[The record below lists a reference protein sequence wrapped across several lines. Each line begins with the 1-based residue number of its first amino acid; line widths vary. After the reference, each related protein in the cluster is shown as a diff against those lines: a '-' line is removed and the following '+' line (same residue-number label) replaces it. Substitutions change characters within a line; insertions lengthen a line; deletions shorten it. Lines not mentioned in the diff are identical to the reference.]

1 MSQRPSHNP
10 HTTPS
15 PKSIIIVGG
24 GIVGSYLAYE
34 CALAGWEVD
43 VFDPQPEPAASYA
56 NAGIMALSYAQP
68 MSNPRALVTGARAVL
83 AGGGGIELAT
93 PLPLRTLGW
102 LSKFAWASRP
112 GHAKRHI
119 RTIYNMARTSVDL
132 YAELEQREST
142 DLHLRRTGWLYV
154 ATSPK
159 ALRAQAR
166 EAATVAPAGV
176 RSQLLDAAETRAHEP
191 ALASDIAGG
200 VFYPDDVSF
209 HPGHVT
215 ATVRNAAQSRG
226 ARFHTATVTSGHAAS
241 GGGAAC
247 VETDL
252 GEHHRARHI
261 VIAAG
266 AQSDEVARLF
276 GGRVAV
282 EPGVGWSVEI
292 PTDGPVASR
301 ALMSIDDH
309 VVINPDDTRVRLSGG
324 MRFGGEP
331 RTAPTP
337 AEVDALVRAA
347 ARLVPAVGELDT
359 AGAVARIGARPM
371 TADGLP
377 IFKEI
382 GRGVTVLTGHGTLG
396 MTLAPFTARRVFDLL
411 CNGTRLD

>member
-1 MSQRPSHNP
+1 
-10 HTTPS
+10 
-15 PKSIIIVGG
+15 
-24 GIVGSYLAYE
+24 
-34 CALAGWEVD
+34 
-43 VFDPQPEPAASYA
+43 
-56 NAGIMALSYAQP
+56 
-68 MSNPRALVTGARAVL
+68 MSNPRALVTGAKAVL
-83 AGGGGIELAT
+83 AGEGSIELAT

-102 LSKFAWASRP
+102 LPTFAWASRP

-159 ALRAQAR
+159 ALRAHAR
-166 EAATVAPAGV
+166 EATTVAPAGV
-176 RSQLLDAAETRAHEP
+176 RSRLLGAAETRACEP
-191 ALASDIAGG
+191 ALASDIVGG

-215 ATVRNAAQSRG
+215 ATVRDAAQSRG
-226 ARFHTATVTSGHAAS
+226 ARFHQAAVTSGRAATD
-241 GGGAAC
+241 GGAAS

-252 GEHHRARHI
+252 GEHFRARHI

-266 AQSDEVARLF
+266 AQSGEVARLF

-292 PTDGPVASR
+292 PTDGPVATR

-309 VVINPDDTRVRLSGG
+309 VVINPADICVRLSGG

-347 ARLVPAVGELDT
+347 TRVVPAIGELDREGEIT
-359 AGAVARIGARPM
+359 RIGSRPM

-377 IFKEI
+377 VFEEI

-411 CNGTRLD
+411 HKRYE